1 MTKQNNKRS
10 HVTENDKT
18 VVEKRQLRQKVTKQ
32 NIIMTNQNQKVNIM
46 AMRYI
51 DKNGM

>member
-18 VVEKRQLRQKVTKQ
+18 VVEKRQFRQKVTKQ
-32 NIIMTNQNQKVNIM
+32 KEYNN
-46 AMRYI
+46 
-51 DKNGM
+51 DKPEPKSKYHGHEIY